1 MRVPRT
7 AFFTDYSAI
16 AYNPKTNLVAI
27 TSQEDSKLWVRE
39 GLTDSDSFSRSEE
52 STQKAVHI
60 DTAKCR
66 PSRRD

>member
-39 GLTDSDSFSRSEE
+39 ALTRVSERDGI
-52 STQKAVHI
+52 KVVH
-60 DTAKCR
+60 A
-66 PSRRD
+66 

>member
-1 MRVPRT
+1 VTLQDGACRWVTVRHMRVPRT

-39 GLTDSDSFSRSEE
+39 
-52 STQKAVHI
+52 A
-60 DTAKCR
+60 
-66 PSRRD
+66 